1 MKLVPLRRGYA
12 SSLAR
17 AGAILG
23 LLIHLLPFAAAIP
36 RPARGGSVDRTPAMV
51 LARCRQAQTDGVADD
66 RPSPSA
72 PALAPAPTPTALAPD
87 PAGCSIVDVWDGL
100 ASPPIPGTL
109 SRSPPAS

>member
-1 MKLVPLRRGYA
+1 MNLASLRRGHS

-23 LLIHLLPFAAAIP
+23 LLIYFLPFVAAIP
-36 RPARGGSVDRTPAMV
+36 RPSRAGSVDRTPGMV
-51 LARCRQAQTDGVADD
+51 LARCRQAQADVAAED

-72 PALAPAPTPTALAPD
+72 PALAPARTPAVLAPD
-87 PAGCSIVDVWDGL
+87 PAGCSVVDVWDGL
-100 ASPPIPGTL
+100 ASPPIPRTL